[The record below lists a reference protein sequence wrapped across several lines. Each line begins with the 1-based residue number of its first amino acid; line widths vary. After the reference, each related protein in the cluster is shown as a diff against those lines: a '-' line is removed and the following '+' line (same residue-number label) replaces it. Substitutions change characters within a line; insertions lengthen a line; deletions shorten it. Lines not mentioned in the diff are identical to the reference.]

1 MSILWQDVLYALRM
15 LRASRS
21 FAIVSVLTLALGIGA
36 NTAIFTLINAVFL
49 DRLPVQDPDRLVT
62 LYTADATNAVA
73 GNNLLPV
80 SFPNFKDYRDKATVF
95 DGIAGAMFS
104 GVTPSTS
111 KMLAVTSAVGICS
124 DDSCPSS
131 DSVAPLNIPPAMP
144 SNTVALSR

>member
-1 MSILWQDVLYALRM
+1 MSLLWQDVLYALRM

-62 LYTADATNAVA
+62 IYTADATNAVA

-80 SFPNFKDYRDKATVF
+80 SFPNFKDYRDKATAF

-104 GVTPSTS
+104 GATLSDEGLESSEQIPTALVTANIFDVLGVTP
-111 KMLAVTSAVGICS
+111 
-124 DDSCPSS
+124 
-131 DSVAPLNIPPAMP
+131 VA
-144 SNTVALSR
+144 